1 MKMNKKIMALEGLRG
16 IAFLGVF
23 LSHSNAFDNRLSC
36 LGAGGIYILNFNW
49 ICHDV

>member
-36 LGAGGIYILNFNW
+36 LGAGGVYQYS
-49 ICHDV
+49 